1 MPALITELWESS
13 PDGELSPVPGT
24 SCPSLDEQ
32 PAQPRDGMMLDSDAS
47 RILIVDDNPEVLR
60 LVARMAATLG
70 YHPTIAEDGVDALFY
85 LNKVHFDLVIA
96 DYDMPFIDGYQ
107 LADRI
112 KEKHFGTRVIIMT
125 GHCEKE
131 VEDLL
136 DGSGIVDGLL
146 LKPFNLKTMKEK
158 IEMAIQPHF
167 AGWTSSLRNAGK
179 ND

>member
-1 MPALITELWESS
+1 MQALTTDPWESS
-13 PDGELSPVPGT
+13 PDGGLPPAPET
-24 SCPSLDEQ
+24 SRSSLDDQ
-32 PAQPRDGMMLDSDAS
+32 PAQSFDRLALDSNAS
-47 RILIVDDNPEVLR
+47 RILIVDDNPNILK
-60 LVARMAATLG
+60 LVSKMATRLG
-70 YHPTIAEDGVDALFY
+70 YRSTIAEDGVDALYY
-85 LNKVHFDLVIA
+85 LTKGHYDLVIT

-107 LADRI
+107 LADQI

-158 IEMAIQPHF
+158 IEMALQPCF
-167 AGWTSSLRNAGK
+167 VGWNSSSASCRQE
-179 ND
+179 